1 MVLLATVVAVWLL
14 WLADRWGLGQGGE
27 LLFAVCLVGGGAWL
41 ADKYFAF
48 LGVLIFLVARRIV
61 PQVSEIPGAG
71 NAAVVKAIPNDSELG
86 RIGVDLPR
94 EDEWRDKYCR
104 A

>member
-1 MVLLATVVAVWLL
+1 MILLATVVAVWLL
-14 WLADRWGLGQGGE
+14 WLADRWGLGPGGE

-61 PQVSEIPGAG
+61 PQVSEIPSAG
-71 NAAVVKAIPNDSELG
+71 TGEGRVAPRDELATLKSLRSFRSDSL
-86 RIGVDLPR
+86 
-94 EDEWRDKYCR
+94 
-104 A
+104 